1 MKRIF
6 SIISMSLLVYGS
18 VGCGYTSLRRPEQ
31 TTPDKNAMTVSDVL
45 ALSKASV
52 GDSVII
58 AQMQST
64 QSAFALS
71 NQEIIDLKNAGVSEK
86 VIAAM
91 IKTNARSGKRDSS
104 YVYVPYPYYGY
115 PRSYWGFALGWGHYY
130 GGHFGGH
137 HFGGHHYSSH
147 GISRGHSA
155 RLSRPRSFGRR

>member
-1 MKRIF
+1 MKRIL
-6 SIISMSLLVYGS
+6 SIVAMALLVFGS
-18 VGCGYTSLRRPEQ
+18 VGCGSMYTSLQRPKQ
-31 TTPDKNAMTVSDVL
+31 DKNPMTVSDVV
-45 ALSKASV
+45 ALSKAGV

-58 AQMQST
+58 AQMHAT

-115 PRSYWGFALGWGHYY
+115 PRSYWGVSLGWGHYY

-147 GISRGHSA
+147 GISHGHVA
-155 RLSRPRSFGRR
+155 HAGRPRSFGRR